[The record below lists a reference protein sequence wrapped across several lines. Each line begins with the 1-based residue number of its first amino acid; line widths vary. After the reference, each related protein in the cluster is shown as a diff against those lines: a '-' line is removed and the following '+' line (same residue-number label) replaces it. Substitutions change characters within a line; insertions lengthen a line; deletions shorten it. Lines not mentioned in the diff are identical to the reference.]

1 MNADDEDFSFDVVI
15 VGAGPSAA
23 GLLRGLLQRSLLEG
37 GGGRSGIRIAV
48 LERGGGCVVGAG
60 GDETKDK
67 DKEKVGRSRFDH
79 PHPSTTYLS
88 RWFEASH
95 YSSTAA
101 EFAAATTREC
111 DDDDDDGN
119 GCDEQRDDPTAPQSP
134 TVLHATSPNRA
145 TNYRV
150 MDVPTGRGWGGTTNV
165 HAGLVMDPIWS
176 SSSSSR
182 RKRGEASWC
191 GRDRDD
197 CDVDREG
204 GDFAVMWPGRW
215 RGGGALRRA
224 VREVRTALVVEEEED
239 GAPLRRGDGDEGG
252 EIDELG
258 ACDVEFRPVFT
269 SSSSSSSASSP
280 SMSSSS
286 SSSSAD
292 SPTAERTGKELA
304 EGKEDGKG
312 RRVNYFASLVEPL
325 LRQHPELED
334 RVAFL
339 PGMRAERILFDRTGR
354 ARGMEC
360 LLPRPAS
367 ILASSDE
374 DGRRRRRRRVVVR
387 SRGEIVLCA
396 GAIGSPA
403 LLLASGVGHE
413 DDLGEAGIVPWYDR
427 TTTTTTTP
435 SEIGAPS
442 SLSAPRADDRDD
454 RGRPSSFHRT
464 LPVGRNLRDHVLLSR
479 VFVTPHRPSSRR
491 WTFSRNSI
499 RGTTTLDLSMNA
511 GVGGSSSSS
520 TTTRNFCGRKS
531 DRARIQIQL
540 ADGGQMDRM
549 IPHFAASAIRR
560 WRRSYHCFLKVRGS
574 LIRHLPFWDAARLVA
589 INVCLMNPRS
599 VGRVTVVCRRDD
611 DDDDDDDGNNEEDR
625 QEWLSD
631 PNAVASRK
639 CHTRSLPTRLSNCR
653 VIIDPG
659 YLTDPWDVDALY
671 AGWRVSSEIKRHRFR
686 GCTEILPGRFLTT
699 VFALAS
705 LASSLI
711 GWLASHFWYG
721 TCVERKERCRG
732 VIGCTS
738 DRPSWFSV
746 YVAEFANP
754 YYHWC
759 GTCTMGEDATEDT
772 DGRMTGRDEISSGD
786 RLSSFVVDE
795 RLRVRG
801 IVGLRICDAS
811 VFPTCISAP
820 TALTCAAL
828 GHAASTFI
836 LDADREIKLKFSGGG
851 SR

>member
-1 MNADDEDFSFDVVI
+1 MNADDDEFTFDVVI

-23 GLLRGLLQRSLLEG
+23 GLLRGLLQRSPLDD
-37 GGGRSGIRIAV
+37 GIRIAI
-48 LERGGGCVVGAG
+48 LERGGGCVVGVGAAG
-60 GDETKDK
+60 GEKTKDIM
-67 DKEKVGRSRFDH
+67 DTERVAGMRSRFDH

-101 EFAAATTREC
+101 EFAAATTREHDDGG
-111 DDDDDDGN
+111 DDDD

-182 RKRGEASWC
+182 RKRGEASWS

-197 CDVDREG
+197 CDDDRDG
-204 GDFAVMWPGRW
+204 GDFDVMWPGRW
-215 RGGGALRRA
+215 RGGEALRRA
-224 VREVRTALVVEEEED
+224 VREVRTALVVEEEEEED
-239 GAPLRRGDGDEGG
+239 GAPLRRGYGDEGG
-252 EIDELG
+252 KIDELG
-258 ACDVEFRPVFT
+258 AGDVEFRPIFT
-269 SSSSSSSASSP
+269 SSSSASSP

-286 SSSSAD
+286 SAD
-292 SPTAERTGKELA
+292 SPAAERTSDDGGHANEKVEQEELA
-304 EGKEDGKG
+304 EGREDGKG

-374 DGRRRRRRRVVVR
+374 NGRRRRRRVVVR

-413 DDLGEAGIVPWYDR
+413 DDLREVGIVPWYDR
-427 TTTTTTTP
+427 TTTTP
-435 SEIGAPS
+435 SEVGAPF
-442 SLSAPRADDRDD
+442 SLSAPRDDGRDD
-454 RGRPSSFHRT
+454 RGLPSSFHRT
-464 LPVGRNLRDHVLLSR
+464 LPVGRNLRDHVLLPR
-479 VFVTPHRPSSRR
+479 LFVTPHRPSSPR

-511 GVGGSSSSS
+511 GVGGS
-520 TTTRNFCGRKS
+520 TTTRDSCGRKS
-531 DRARIQIQL
+531 DRARIQLQL

-549 IPHFAASAIRR
+549 IPHFAAAAIRR
-560 WRRSYHCFLKVRGS
+560 WRRSYHCFRRVRGS
-574 LIRHLPFWDAARLVA
+574 LIRHLPFWDASRLAA
-589 INVCLMNPRS
+589 INICLMNPRS

-611 DDDDDDDGNNEEDR
+611 DDDDDGDNEEDR
-625 QEWLSD
+625 QEWSSD
-631 PNAVASRK
+631 PNAVAPRK
-639 CHTRSLPTRLSNCR
+639 CHTRSFPTRLSNCR

-686 GCTEILPGRFLTT
+686 GCTEILPGRLLTT

-721 TCVERKERCRG
+721 TCVERKERCGG

-738 DRPSWFSV
+738 DTPSWFSV

-759 GTCTMGEDATEDT
+759 GTCAMGEDATEDT
-772 DGRMTGRDEISSGD
+772 DGRMTDRDEISTCD

-795 RLRVRG
+795 RLCLRG

-811 VFPTCISAP
+811 VFPACISAP

-836 LDADREIKLKFSGGG
+836 LDADREIEHKLSGGG
-851 SR
+851 S